1 MGQSQTDNFQEQ
13 RKLVLRFTHVNRS
26 PEFFS
31 KVISLKSCNHNATQK
46 FLESKSML
54 RAEEPFLCKRK
65 TIDKNNHREVKK
77 VSAVLKVISTPR
89 RDGSVEL
96 LLCSLQSFLWK
107 STNLL
112 SLSLH
117 LVTNFLPLSLPCP
130 GLRKT
135 TRVTQI
141 STRACSPLCREGM
154 HDQQLLSP
162 LFKRPV
168 KPIQT
173 FPLH

>member
-1 MGQSQTDNFQEQ
+1 M
-13 RKLVLRFTHVNRS
+13 
-26 PEFFS
+26 
-31 KVISLKSCNHNATQK
+31 KSCNRNATQK
-46 FLESKSML
+46 FLQSKSTFQ
-54 RAEEPFLCKRK
+54 AEEHFLCKRR
-65 TIDKNNHREVKK
+65 TIDKTIHRK
-77 VSAVLKVISTPR
+77 VRKGPTVLKIISTPQ
-89 RDGSVEL
+89 RDAKVEL

-107 STNLL
+107 STNPL

-130 GLRKT
+130 ALRKNGT
-135 TRVTQI
+135 VTQI
-141 STRACSPLCREGM
+141 SSRACSPLCREEM